1 MTKILSGTE
10 LAEKM
15 RNEMKVEIIKLKEKH
30 NLVPGLSVILVG
42 DNPASI
48 SYVKGKEKACAEVG
62 ILSRE
67 YKFDAD
73 YKEEELLKL
82 IKDLNHDDTMH
93 GILVQLPLPDHINE
107 EKVLYAIDP
116 NKDVDGFHP
125 VNVGKMMIGAPCFLP
140 CTPHGIQQLIVRN
153 GIEIS
158 GRHVVIV
165 GRSNIVGKPLAMI
178 LVQKKPQANA
188 TVTMCH
194 TGTKNMAEVT
204 RLADIL
210 IVAAGRPHTVNSDMV
225 KEGTVV
231 IDVGVNR
238 VEDKTKKSG
247 FRLIGDVEF
256 DEVSKKASAI
266 SPVPGG
272 VGPMTITMLLHNTI
286 QSAKNH
292 GGVLFRNL
300 KVAAT

>member
-1 MTKILSGTE
+1 MAKILSGTE

-15 RNEMKVEIIKLKEKH
+15 RQEMKNEIAELKDKY
-30 NLVPGLSVILVG
+30 NLIPGLAVVLVG

-62 ILSRE
+62 IMSRE
-67 YKFDAD
+67 YKFDAN
-73 YKEEELLKL
+73 YQEVELLKL
-82 IKDLNHDDTMH
+82 IETLNKDESIH

-116 NKDVDGFHP
+116 DKDVDGFHP
-125 VNVGKMMIGAPCFLP
+125 VNVGKLMIGADCFLP
-140 CTPHGIQQLIVRN
+140 CTPHGIQQLIIRN

-178 LVQKKPQANA
+178 FVQKKSGANA

-194 TGTKNMAEVT
+194 TGTKNMGEYT
-204 RLADIL
+204 RQADIL
-210 IVAAGRPHTVNSDMV
+210 VVAAGRPHTINADMV
-225 KEGTVV
+225 REGAVV

-238 VEDKTKKSG
+238 IEDPTKKSG

-256 DEVSKKASAI
+256 EEVSQKASAI

-272 VGPMTITMLLHNTI
+272 VGPMTITMLLYNTI
-286 QSAKNH
+286 ISAKRH
-292 GGVLFRNL
+292 KGIY
-300 KVAAT
+300 

>member
-1 MTKILSGTE
+1 MLVDKGGSMAKILSGKE
-10 LAEKM
+10 LAQKM
-15 RNEMKVEIIKLKEKH
+15 REEMKKELVELKDKY
-30 NLVPGLSVILVG
+30 NLVPGLAVILIG

-48 SYVKGKEKACAEVG
+48 SYVRGKEKACAEAG
-62 ILSRE
+62 IYSRE

-73 YKEEELLKL
+73 YQEGELLRL
-82 IKDLNHDDTMH
+82 INDLNHDDAIH

-116 NKDVDGFHP
+116 EKDVDGFHP
-125 VNVGKMMIGAPCFLP
+125 VSVGRMMIGAPGFLP
-140 CTPHGIQQLIVRN
+140 CTPHGIQQLLLRN
-153 GIEIS
+153 DIEVS
-158 GRHVVIV
+158 GKHVVIV

-178 LVQKKPQANA
+178 LVQKKPGANA

-194 TGTKNMAEVT
+194 TGTKHMADIT

-210 IVAAGRPHTVNSDMV
+210 VVAAGRPHTVNADMIR
-225 KEGTVV
+225 EGAVV

-238 VEDKTKKSG
+238 VEDTTKKKG
-247 FRLIGDVEF
+247 YRLIGDVEYE
-256 DEVSKKASAI
+256 EVSKKASAI

-292 GGVLFRNL
+292 AGI
-300 KVAAT
+300 K

>member
-1 MTKILSGTE
+1 MVKILSGKE

-15 RNEMKVEIIKLKEKH
+15 RQEMKSEIDELKMHH
-30 NLVPGLSVILVG
+30 NLVPGLAVVLIG
-42 DNPASI
+42 DNPASL
-48 SYVKGKEKACAEVG
+48 SYVKGKEKACAQVG

-73 YKEEELLKL
+73 YKEEQLLKL
-82 IKDLNHDDTMH
+82 IRELNNDPSIH

-107 EKVLYAIDP
+107 EKILYAIDP
-116 NKDVDGFHP
+116 TKDVDGFHP
-125 VNVGKMMIGAPCFLP
+125 VNIGKMMIGVPSFLP
-140 CTPHGIQQLIVRN
+140 CTPHGIQQLLLRN
-153 GIEIS
+153 NIEIS
-158 GRHVVIV
+158 GKHVVIV

-178 LVQKKPQANA
+178 LVQKNPGANA

-194 TGTKNMAEVT
+194 TRTKNMAELT
-204 RLADIL
+204 KLADIL
-210 IVAAGRPHTVNSDMV
+210 VVAAGRPHTVNADMV
-225 KEGTVV
+225 KQGAVV

-238 VEDKTKKSG
+238 VEDKTKKRG
-247 FRLIGDVEF
+247 YRLIGDVEF
-256 DEVSKKASAI
+256 DEVSEKASAI

-292 GGVLFRNL
+292 AGI
-300 KVAAT
+300 K

>member
-1 MTKILSGTE
+1 MVKILSGKE

-15 RNEMKVEIIKLKEKH
+15 RQEMKSEIDELKMHH
-30 NLVPGLSVILVG
+30 NLVPGLAVVLIG
-42 DNPASI
+42 DNPASL
-48 SYVKGKEKACAEVG
+48 SYVKGKEKACAQVG

-73 YKEEELLKL
+73 YKEEQLLKL
-82 IKDLNHDDTMH
+82 IRELNNDPSIH

-107 EKVLYAIDP
+107 EKILYAIDP
-116 NKDVDGFHP
+116 TKDVDGFHP
-125 VNVGKMMIGAPCFLP
+125 VNIGKMMIGAPSFLP
-140 CTPHGIQQLIVRN
+140 CTPHGIQQLLLRN
-153 GIEIS
+153 NIEIS
-158 GRHVVIV
+158 GKHVVIV

-178 LVQKKPQANA
+178 LVQKNPGANA

-194 TGTKNMAEVT
+194 TRTKNMAEIT
-204 RLADIL
+204 KLADIL
-210 IVAAGRPHTVNSDMV
+210 VVAAGRPHTVNAGMV
-225 KEGTVV
+225 KQGAVV

-238 VEDKTKKSG
+238 VEDKTKKRG
-247 FRLIGDVEF
+247 YRLIGDVEF
-256 DEVSKKASAI
+256 DEVSEKASAI

-292 GGVLFRNL
+292 AGI
-300 KVAAT
+300 K